1 MTEQVMDAHLASA
14 LVGSQ
19 PPLPPTQQYI
29 PNTAE
34 YQSPHLESWAMS
46 LLHYEEAFTS
56 YDETGNPITATLEEI
71 VQTAAQWYVRK
82 NNKYYD
88 VDIPGEVLS
97 RDDVER
103 VIIQRL
109 KTAFPGNDLPQDIV
123 RQLLQRLIRDVF
135 VSPRESIPIWSGV
148 RRSAPGN
155 PNKLM
160 FSDHMTATINTWRY
174 PEYRRIGVQDAD
186 WGPFEEFLDTMLP
199 NEDEQAMIL
208 NWLTWCLQN
217 EHKKPGWAPFLYSST
232 KGSGKSTL
240 TKICA
245 MLFGEENSSTE
256 NNVTKLVARFNAP
269 VLEKKFV
276 ICEEL
281 QITPGSDKANAV
293 KTFITEQHTMTEHK
307 GHDVQLV
314 EQFCAFMF
322 TTNHIPMWIEQGD
335 RRFFVVEVDHDGHR
349 SGAKANEFGELAK
362 TTLEYLEDPYHL
374 AMLDNAIIRRTLP
387 KDFSAEALDVQG
399 SSTGV
404 MKTIQSA
411 SWDLNVEVFEEEV
424 NRMKLV
430 ALPASSL
437 TSVSEDFAKV
447 KVNLMK
453 HWLLNMGWSR
463 EKVKWAGAGH
473 ARVIFLRPGYQIHG
487 GTLYG
492 PGGWSQTLTGGA
504 GFSEYARKDLMDHEE
519 QMV

>member
-1 MTEQVMDAHLASA
+1 MKEYAMDAHSASQ
-14 LVGSQ
+14 LVDHQ
-19 PPLPPTQQYI
+19 PNLTPMQQYI

-34 YQSPHLESWAMS
+34 YQSPQLEDWAMS
-46 LLHYEEAFTS
+46 LWEYEEAFTR
-56 YDETGNPITATLEEI
+56 YDESGLPLIATSSEI
-71 VQTAAQWYVRK
+71 LQTVAQWYVRK

-88 VDIPGEVLS
+88 VDIPGETLS

-103 VIIQRL
+103 LIIQRL

-148 RRSAPGN
+148 RKSIPGN
-155 PNKLM
+155 PNKLI
-160 FSDHMTATINTWRY
+160 FSERMTATINTWRY
-174 PEYRRIGVQDAD
+174 PEYRKLGVKDAD
-186 WGPFEEFLDTMLP
+186 WGPFEEFLDTMFP

-217 EHKKPGWAPFLYSST
+217 EDRKPGWAPFLYSST

-245 MLFGEENSSTE
+245 MLFGEKNSSTE

-314 EQFCAFMF
+314 EQVCAFMF

-335 RRFFVVEVDHDGHR
+335 RRFFVVEINHDGHR
-349 SGAKANEFGELAK
+349 SGPNADQFGELVK
-362 TTLEYLEDPYHL
+362 ETLNYLEDPYNL
-374 AMLDNAIIRRTLP
+374 AMLYNAIVQRKVSRS
-387 KDFSAEALDVQG
+387 FSAEALDVQG

-437 TSVSEDFAKV
+437 TSVSEDFSKV
-447 KVNLMK
+447 KVNLIK
-453 HWLLNMGWSR
+453 RWLLNMGWSR
-463 EKVKWAGAGH
+463 EKVKWAGVGH

-492 PGGWSQTLTGGA
+492 PGSWSRTLRGGA
-504 GFSEYARKDLMDHEE
+504 GFAEYARKDLMGYEE
-519 QMV
+519 LAV

>member
-1 MTEQVMDAHLASA
+1 M
-14 LVGSQ
+14 
-19 PPLPPTQQYI
+19 
-29 PNTAE
+29 
-34 YQSPHLESWAMS
+34 
-46 LLHYEEAFTS
+46 
-56 YDETGNPITATLEEI
+56 
-71 VQTAAQWYVRK
+71 
-82 NNKYYD
+82 
-88 VDIPGEVLS
+88 
-97 RDDVER
+97 
-103 VIIQRL
+103 
-109 KTAFPGNDLPQDIV
+109 
-123 RQLLQRLIRDVF
+123 
-135 VSPRESIPIWSGV
+135 
-148 RRSAPGN
+148 
-155 PNKLM
+155 
-160 FSDHMTATINTWRY
+160 
-174 PEYRRIGVQDAD
+174 
-186 WGPFEEFLDTMLP
+186 
-199 NEDEQAMIL
+199 
-208 NWLTWCLQN
+208 
-217 EHKKPGWAPFLYSST
+217 
-232 KGSGKSTL
+232 
-240 TKICA
+240 
-245 MLFGEENSSTE
+245 
-256 NNVTKLVARFNAP
+256 
-269 VLEKKFV
+269 LEKKFV

-374 AMLDNAIIRRTLP
+374 AMLYNAIIRRTLP

-453 HWLLNMGWSR
+453 HWLLNLGWSR

>member
-1 MTEQVMDAHLASA
+1 
-14 LVGSQ
+14 
-19 PPLPPTQQYI
+19 
-29 PNTAE
+29 
-34 YQSPHLESWAMS
+34 
-46 LLHYEEAFTS
+46 
-56 YDETGNPITATLEEI
+56 
-71 VQTAAQWYVRK
+71 
-82 NNKYYD
+82 
-88 VDIPGEVLS
+88 
-97 RDDVER
+97 
-103 VIIQRL
+103 
-109 KTAFPGNDLPQDIV
+109 
-123 RQLLQRLIRDVF
+123 
-135 VSPRESIPIWSGV
+135 
-148 RRSAPGN
+148 
-155 PNKLM
+155 
-160 FSDHMTATINTWRY
+160 
-174 PEYRRIGVQDAD
+174 
-186 WGPFEEFLDTMLP
+186 
-199 NEDEQAMIL
+199 
-208 NWLTWCLQN
+208 
-217 EHKKPGWAPFLYSST
+217 
-232 KGSGKSTL
+232 
-240 TKICA
+240 
-245 MLFGEENSSTE
+245 MLFGKKNSSTE
-256 NNVTKLVARFNAP
+256 NSVEKLVSRFNAP

-281 QITPGSDKANAV
+281 QLAAGSKEANAV
-293 KTFITEQHTMTEHK
+293 KTFITEEYAMTEHK
-307 GHDVQLV
+307 KRDIHLI
-314 EQFCAFMF
+314 EQVCAFMF

-349 SGAKANEFGELAK
+349 SGPKANEFGELVK
-362 TTLEYLEDPYHL
+362 MTLQYLDDPYNL
-374 AMLDNAIIRRTLP
+374 AMLYNAIIRRTLP
-387 KDFSAEALDVQG
+387 TNFSAEALDVQG

-411 SWDLNVEVFEEEV
+411 SWDLNVEVFEEEL

-519 QMV
+519 QIV

>member
-1 MTEQVMDAHLASA
+1 
-14 LVGSQ
+14 
-19 PPLPPTQQYI
+19 
-29 PNTAE
+29 
-34 YQSPHLESWAMS
+34 
-46 LLHYEEAFTS
+46 
-56 YDETGNPITATLEEI
+56 
-71 VQTAAQWYVRK
+71 
-82 NNKYYD
+82 
-88 VDIPGEVLS
+88 
-97 RDDVER
+97 
-103 VIIQRL
+103 
-109 KTAFPGNDLPQDIV
+109 
-123 RQLLQRLIRDVF
+123 
-135 VSPRESIPIWSGV
+135 
-148 RRSAPGN
+148 
-155 PNKLM
+155 
-160 FSDHMTATINTWRY
+160 
-174 PEYRRIGVQDAD
+174 
-186 WGPFEEFLDTMLP
+186 
-199 NEDEQAMIL
+199 
-208 NWLTWCLQN
+208 
-217 EHKKPGWAPFLYSST
+217 
-232 KGSGKSTL
+232 
-240 TKICA
+240 
-245 MLFGEENSSTE
+245 MLFGKKNSSTE
-256 NNVTKLVARFNAP
+256 NSVEKLVSRFNAP

-281 QITPGSDKANAV
+281 QLSSGSKEANAV
-293 KTFITEQHTMTEHK
+293 KTFITEEYAMTEHK
-307 GHDVQLV
+307 KRDIHLI
-314 EQFCAFMF
+314 EQVCAFMF

-349 SGAKANEFGELAK
+349 SGPKANEFGELVK
-362 TTLEYLEDPYHL
+362 QTLQYLDDSYNL
-374 AMLDNAIIRRTLP
+374 AMLYNAIIRRKLP

-453 HWLLNMGWSR
+453 RWLLNMGWSR